1 MEGPTLTAWNE
12 AKQRWPDA
20 ASASVSNGEQL
31 LARASFH
38 WALYEQAL
46 LRSLQDLLAATT
58 ILPGFAQAWRRAGD
72 ALSEMRLLRSAMEY
86 YQVRPQRRGGWIL
99 SSASLSW
106 QVAARLDGS
115 LGEDMAVLVER
126 LRVMELLGKNGG
138 SKGLSA
144 EALLSLLDE

>member
-1 MEGPTLTAWNE
+1 
-12 AKQRWPDA
+12 
-20 ASASVSNGEQL
+20 V
-31 LARASFH
+31 
-38 WALYEQAL
+38 
-46 LRSLQDLLAATT
+46 
-58 ILPGFAQAWRRAGD
+58 
-72 ALSEMRLLRSAMEY
+72 
-86 YQVRPQRRGGWIL
+86 GGSL

-126 LRVMELLGKNGG
+126 LRVIELLGKNGG

>member
-1 MEGPTLTAWNE
+1 MQVELGVLLQIGSIYSSMEGTTLAAWNE
-12 AKQRWPDA
+12 AKQRWPEA
-20 ASASVSNGEQL
+20 ASSSVSNGEQL

-86 YQVRPQRRGGWIL
+86 YQV
-99 SSASLSW
+99 
-106 QVAARLDGS
+106 AARLDGS

-138 SKGLSA
+138 AKGLSA